1 MGKLN
6 GVGKR
11 QIAISGDRS
20 GTRLL
25 QGVERRMKS
34 TRPIPS
40 EKQRR
45 IDRILKE
52 MNTTSERMDRLLKV
66 FNRINGG
73 L

>member
-11 QIAISGDRS
+11 EIAISGDRS

>member
-11 QIAISGDRS
+11 EIAISGDRS

-34 TRPIPS
+34 TRPISS

-66 FNRINGG
+66 FNRMNGG

>member
-11 QIAISGDRS
+11 EIAISGDRS

-66 FNRINGG
+66 FNCINGG

>member
-1 MGKLN
+1 MGKLK
-6 GVGKR
+6 GAGKR
-11 QIAISGDRS
+11 EIAISGDRS

-52 MNTTSERMDRLLKV
+52 MNSTSERMDRLLKV
-66 FNRINGG
+66 FNRMNGG

>member
-11 QIAISGDRS
+11 EIASSGDRS

>member
-11 QIAISGDRS
+11 EIAISGDRS

-52 MNTTSERMDRLLKV
+52 MNSTSERMDRLLKV
-66 FNRINGG
+66 FNRMNGG

>member
-11 QIAISGDRS
+11 EIAISGDRS

-34 TRPIPS
+34 TRPIPY